1 MKPDPLILQAE
12 RRILL
17 IRQHR
22 VMLDYDLAALYGVET
37 RTLNQAVKRNADR
50 FPADFVFQLT
60 FEERS
65 RVLALRSQSVILK
78 PSSDPGSES
87 QSATLK
93 RVTHLKYRP
102 SAFTEQG
109 VAMLSTVLRSKQAV
123 QQT

>member
-1 MKPDPLILQAE
+1 
-12 RRILL
+12 
-17 IRQHR
+17 
-22 VMLDYDLAALYGVET
+22 
-37 RTLNQAVKRNADR
+37 
-50 FPADFVFQLT
+50 
-60 FEERS
+60 
-65 RVLALRSQSVILK
+65 
-78 PSSDPGSES
+78 GSES